1 MTQTSMTPKEIDALI
16 AEHSEAELGVELFVA
31 KLKHVNAAGVD
42 FGVPPEQLRELLVAI
57 NVTYEQLTTP
67 GDGVPH

>member
-1 MTQTSMTPKEIDALI
+1 MSEMTAKEMDALI
-16 AEHSEAELGVELFVA
+16 AEYSEAELGVELFVA
-31 KLKHVNAAGVD
+31 KLKHINAAGVD

-67 GDGVPH
+67 GAGVPN